1 MLPPMAVSRAVFC
14 CENYVIILIEFYLLF
29 FLLSV
34 KNPSASWA
42 LARAAVV
49 TSWLWNHDA
58 IAHVSFRLEQQDQVH
73 RYVSVSLLVQP
84 ACFALNFISKQTCW
98 CQNVGLMLCLFLH
111 RHLKS
116 TKPTFQLEDRPLP
129 GVINPNVGSTPLPLE
144 NASYEVLIETPEVP
158 GESQKWVLCS
168 WKTMNISRVKVP

>member
-1 MLPPMAVSRAVFC
+1 MNVSFVLTFLVLGDIKFTLVTDGIIMDASSMLPPMAVSRAVFC

-84 ACFALNFISKQTCW
+84 ACFALNFISKQTC
-98 CQNVGLMLCLFLH
+98 
-111 RHLKS
+111 
-116 TKPTFQLEDRPLP
+116 
-129 GVINPNVGSTPLPLE
+129 
-144 NASYEVLIETPEVP
+144 
-158 GESQKWVLCS
+158 
-168 WKTMNISRVKVP
+168 